1 MSNPSV
7 RPRELGFSMPGEWA
21 PHRACW
27 LAWPWDGSLW
37 LESLEPVQAAWVE
50 LCAGIADIDAPA
62 ATRRAEALEVV
73 VPTVAAQ
80 RDAEAALARR
90 GLTARFHVAPFGD
103 IWMRDIAPLFLTD
116 GRGGLLAASF
126 PFNGWGGKYD
136 LAGDAELSMRV
147 AAASGHPAWRAD
159 WVLEGGSVE
168 CDGEGTC
175 VTTRQCLLNPNRN
188 PGLDQ
193 AEITAR
199 LRSDLGVEHV
209 VWLGDGLLNDH
220 TDGHVDTV
228 ARYVAP
234 GVVLT
239 MEATAA
245 SDPNRDALRQMVQDL
260 RAARDARGRKL
271 EVVTVPTPGAVL
283 DPDGEIMAASYVNF
297 YIANG
302 AVVVPVYG
310 VPQDDVACTVIGG
323 LFPGRRVVPVSARE
337 LLEGGGA
344 FHCITQQEPR
354 P

>member
-1 MSNPSV
+1 MPHPSP

-27 LAWPWDGSLW
+27 VAWPWDGSLW
-37 LESLEPVQAAWVE
+37 LDALDPVQAAWVE
-50 LCAGIADIDAPA
+50 LCAGIADVDAPA
-62 ATRRAEALEVV
+62 ATRRPELLEVV
-73 VPTVAAQ
+73 VPS
-80 RDAEAALARR
+80 EAARVDCAAAFERR
-90 GLTARFHVAPFGD
+90 GVSARFHVIPFGD
-103 IWMRDIAPLFLTD
+103 IWMRDIAPIFLTN
-116 GRGGLLAASF
+116 GKGALLAASF
-126 PFNGWGGKYD
+126 EFNGWGGKFD
-136 LAGDAELSMRV
+136 LPGDAELSMRV
-147 AAASGHPAWRAD
+147 AERSGHAAWRAD

-175 VTTRQCLLNPNRN
+175 LTTRQCLLNPNRN
-188 PGLDQ
+188 PAFDE
-193 AEITAR
+193 AVITDR

-220 TDGHVDTV
+220 TDGHIDTI

-239 MEATAA
+239 MEATTA
-245 SDPNRDALRQMVQDL
+245 SDPNRDALRALLGDL
-260 RAARDARGRKL
+260 REARDARGRRL

-297 YIANG
+297 YLANG

-310 VPQDDVACTVIGG
+310 VPQDDEACRILGT
-323 LFPGRRVVPVSARE
+323 LFPDRRVVPVSARE
-337 LLEGGGA
+337 VLEGGGA
-344 FHCITQQEPR
+344 FHCITQQEPL